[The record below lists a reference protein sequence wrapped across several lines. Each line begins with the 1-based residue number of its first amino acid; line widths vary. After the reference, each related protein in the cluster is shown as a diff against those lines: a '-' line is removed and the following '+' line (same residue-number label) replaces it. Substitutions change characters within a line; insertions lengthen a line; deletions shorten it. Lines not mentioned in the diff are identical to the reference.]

1 VQPITA
7 SSVASAKQS
16 EPKRLILHAGLTQ
29 AKHEGPSVANSLTR
43 RALDMAYE
51 VLKTLLAY
59 HSTLNQ
65 LLP

>member
-7 SSVASAKQS
+7 SSAALAKQS

-29 AKHEGPSVANSLTR
+29 AKHEVRLLTR
-43 RALDMAYE
+43 RALVMAYE

-59 HSTLNQ
+59 HSALNQ